1 MIHLPILRRGKPYKS
16 IDILR
21 VPHHRTREP
30 FLELSQANTGLIRR
44 DLLDQKRAK
53 DALSAIPIKEMIEI
67 SRRAAE
73 IFMNDTLP
81 LGDAEQSA
89 DDYIAQ
95 LSATT
100 GMPHALG
107 RRNMNKIRGVMAE
120 IEDVLAGLTRNLDLE
135 IFDTGTTE
143 FEKLSMSFYPRG
155 DSLGVILPNNS
166 PGVHSLWVPAIVM
179 KTPLVLKPGSA
190 EPWTPFRIA
199 QAFIKAGCPEEAF
212 SYYPAEH
219 AGGSEILRHTGRG
232 MMFGDA
238 SSVGI
243 WKTDPRIELHGPGYS
258 KVVIGEDCIDE
269 WEKYLDVIVAS
280 IADNGGRSCINA
292 SGVWVPRHGSK
303 IAEAIAERLAQ
314 IIPRNAEDPE
324 ARIAPFVDSGVA
336 QRISTMIDQG
346 LAEAGAREVTASFRD
361 SGRLVEYDGCSYLL
375 PTVVECESADHTLA
389 NREFLFPFA
398 SVIEVSQREMPV
410 AFGPTLVVTAITNDQ
425 DFINRLTASPLVDR
439 INIGPISTMQIAWN
453 QPHEGNLFEHLYAR
467 RSYQRA
473 YAAS

>member
-1 MIHLPILRRGKPYKS
+1 MLHIPILRKGKPYRS
-16 IDILR
+16 IDLVR

-30 FLELSQANTGLIRR
+30 FLEISQANTGLIRR
-44 DLLDQKRAK
+44 DLLDQARAK
-53 DALSAIPIKEMIEI
+53 EAMSAISISEMIEI
-67 SRRAAE
+67 SKRAAD

-81 LGDAEQSA
+81 VGDTSQSP

-100 GMPHALG
+100 GMPHALA
-107 RRNMNKIRGVMAE
+107 RKNMNKIRGVMAE
-120 IEDVLAGLTRNLDLE
+120 IEEVLAGLTRNLDLK
-135 IFDTGTTE
+135 IFDTGTAE
-143 FEKLSMSFYPRG
+143 FDNLSMSFYPRG

-190 EPWTPFRIA
+190 EPWTPLRIA
-199 QAFIKAGCPEEAF
+199 QSFIKAGCPEEGF

-219 AGGSEILRHTGRG
+219 AGGNEILRHTGRG

-243 WKTDPRIELHGPGYS
+243 WKNDPRIELHGPGYS
-258 KVVIGEDCIDE
+258 KVVIGEDCIDN

-280 IADNGGRSCINA
+280 IAENGGRSCINA
-292 SGVWVPRHGSK
+292 SGVWVARHGK
-303 IAEAIAERLAQ
+303 EIAEAIAERLAR
-314 IIPRNAEDPE
+314 IVPRDAEDPE

-336 QRISTMIDQG
+336 SRISAMIDQG
-346 LAEAGAREVTASFRD
+346 LTESGAREVTADYRD
-361 SGRLVEYDGCSYLL
+361 GERLVEYNGCTYLL
-375 PTVVECESADHTLA
+375 PTVVKCDSPDHTLA

-398 SVIEVSQREMPV
+398 SVIEVSQSEMP
-410 AFGPTLVVTAITNDQ
+410 ARFGPTLVVTAITDDQ
-425 DFINRLTASPLVDR
+425 NFINRLTASPLVDR
-439 INIGPISTMQIAWN
+439 LNIGPISTMQIAWN

-467 RSYQRA
+467 RSFQRA